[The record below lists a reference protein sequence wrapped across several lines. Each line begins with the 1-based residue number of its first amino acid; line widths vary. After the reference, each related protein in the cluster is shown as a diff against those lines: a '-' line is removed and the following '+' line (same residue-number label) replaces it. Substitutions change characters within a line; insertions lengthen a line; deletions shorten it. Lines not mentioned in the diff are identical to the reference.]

1 VTGFLAVLLLPL
13 LAQQQP
19 RPAIDSAR
27 AAREAVARFFAWY
40 VPASQRAGAD
50 MRALHDS
57 RWHFDPALVAA
68 LRADSAA
75 TSASPDEIVGLDM
88 DPFLNSQDPCDRY
101 APTAVRRDGSTFL
114 VDVVGSGGCEAHRE
128 PDVTVRVAFRGTTPV
143 FVNFLYPKPANS
155 DLLAELAQLA
165 ADRAKKP
172 RRSSTR
178 ATRAEIDRSAAETD
192 AALSRMRRA
201 ARDLF
206 GQSTE
211 GAQVALYSAGDTLKK
226 VVVMYYGESGR
237 ASECFYVRN
246 GRVQRFARMDARYA
260 RPMSGRIQS
269 STFER
274 AWLDADSL
282 VFWQDSLGRTR
293 HSAAERAEK
302 ALDIRRSLRTLLDSS
317 TVATHPRDRMPEVR
331 CG

>member
-1 VTGFLAVLLLPL
+1 MTRILAALLLPL
-13 LAQQQP
+13 LSQQQT
-19 RPAIDSAR
+19 RPALDSAR
-27 AAREAVARFFAWY
+27 VARESVARFYSWY

-57 RWHFDPALVAA
+57 RWHFNPALAAA

-75 TSASPDEIVGLDM
+75 TAASPAEIVGLDM
-88 DPFLNSQDPCDRY
+88 DPFLNSQDPCERY
-101 APTAVRRDGSTFL
+101 APTAVRRDGNTFL
-114 VDVVGSGGCEAHRE
+114 VDVVGSGGCEAHRD
-128 PDVTVRVAFRGTTPV
+128 PDVTVRVAFRGSTPV
-143 FVNFLYPKPANS
+143 FDNFLYPKPASS

-172 RRSSTR
+172 RHSSTR
-178 ATRAEIDRSAAETD
+178 ATRAEIDRAAAETD
-192 AALSRMRRA
+192 AALPRMRRA

-211 GAQVALYSAGDTLKK
+211 GAQVALYSAADTLKK
-226 VVVMYYGESGR
+226 VVVTYYGESGR
-237 ASECFYVRN
+237 ASECYYLRN
-246 GRVQRFARMDARYA
+246 GRVQRFARMDARYT

-274 AWLDADSL
+274 VWLDADSL

-293 HSAAERAEK
+293 HSATERAAK
-302 ALDIRRSLRTLLDSS
+302 ALDIRSSLRTLLDSS
-317 TVATHPRDRMPEVR
+317 TVAANPRDRMPDVR